1 MIEDN
6 VPFQETWRA
15 MEELAKEGLAKN
27 IGVSNM
33 GVLMLRDILNY
44 AEVKPSVLQ
53 VEMHPYLT

>member
-1 MIEDN
+1 
-6 VPFQETWRA
+6 